1 VDDPRVRLF
10 IDECL
15 SPALARRLNES
26 GEHDAI
32 HPLNVGRRGE
42 PDHVVVQ
49 RCLSEDRVIVTENAR
64 DFRALVAGAELH
76 PGLIILPAIDRDGT
90 WRLLC
95 KVIEF
100 LDARGDPMKIMVNH
114 VVEIDLQGS
123 VTFSS
128 ISLNK

>member
-1 VDDPRVRLF
+1 MRLF

-15 SPALARRLNES
+15 SPTLARLLNES

-42 PDHVVVQ
+42 PDHIVVQ

-64 DFRALVAGAELH
+64 DFRALLADAELH

-90 WRLLC
+90 WRLLS
-95 KVIEF
+95 KLIDF
-100 LDARGDPMKIMVNH
+100 LTARGDPMKIMVNH
-114 VVEIDLQGS
+114 VAEIDVQE
-123 VTFSS
+123 S
-128 ISLNK
+128 ITLSPIFGNK